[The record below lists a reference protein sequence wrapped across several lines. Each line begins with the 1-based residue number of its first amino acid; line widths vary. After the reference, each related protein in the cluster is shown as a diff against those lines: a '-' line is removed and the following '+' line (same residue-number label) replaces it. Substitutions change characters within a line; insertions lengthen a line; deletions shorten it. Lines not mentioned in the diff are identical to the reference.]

1 MVTQFYE
8 NTKTYL
14 IVYFIGSPGELLKFT
29 EVQTLPKTK
38 WNKMGVGKPHQYIVN
53 VLFFLKNLTRPF
65 NLNDSKVIKM

>member
-1 MVTQFYE
+1 MGFLSGVIDESVTKLIEVMVTQFRE

-38 WNKMGVGKPHQYIVN
+38 
-53 VLFFLKNLTRPF
+53 
-65 NLNDSKVIKM
+65 